1 MATVGNLKVD
11 LGLNSAAFDVGL
23 KNAGK
28 GMDGLAKQAAVMGAA
43 IAAAVTAAAGAFT
56 AIVMKTSEAANAT
69 GDMADMLGLN
79 VESLQELRH
88 AADRGGMGMQNFDV
102 AMRRFIRR
110 SAEAANGTGA
120 AKGAFKELGIEL
132 RTTDGRLKDSE
143 ALLAEVAD
151 AMEGVQSPAD
161 KLRLAFQMFDTD
173 GAKMVNVLAGGSA
186 ELERLREEARKLGI
200 VLDEDTIRAAQR
212 FQDNL
217 DTLRKGAEAF
227 ANRLTSA
234 ALPAFVAITNAMI
247 NFSAHTGDIVGAL
260 VEVARYAGVAVAGI
274 AGFFAPAILAGL
286 QAVSIAIGTTMVG
299 AVKALGKAML
309 ANPLGLLIAG
319 ISAAVAAAFIFR
331 DEIKQVIG
339 FDVVEVFRTVG
350 NAIIGIFVGAWRVL
364 ASTAGATWEAIA
376 TSASAVPVGL
386 KAVWQTVRAGF
397 FEMIAAMQERWAN
410 FLHNMSA
417 TMRNIP
423 GMEEVGLEV
432 SGAAV
437 RAGAAFYELSAAA
450 ETARNS
456 AAGLKEEASNLIT
469 SGLSGLG
476 DVIQE
481 IGRILGE
488 SLSEDHIGAIGE
500 ALGEAWTNATGAT
513 DALKN
518 LAKTLVG
525 DGENDGV
532 AGAAKKTKEALSQ
545 MGDIGGQV
553 TNRLATGFTDLFEAA
568 ITGGKNLLEIVGN
581 VIRDLGRMFLHEGF
595 KSLLGMGGGGLFG
608 GLFSGIGKLFG
619 FARGGTIMP
628 GGAGGIDSQLVMFR
642 KSPNERVDITKPG
655 QTLTSGDGPQ
665 KLEINVNVEGARGN
679 MEIQQMVSVGV
690 AQGLKT
696 VEKNIGNLVTDWQMR
711 NA

>member
-11 LGLNSAAFDVGL
+11 LGLDSAAFDVGL

-28 GMDGLAKQAAVMGAA
+28 GMDGLAKRAAVMGAA

-56 AIVMKTSEAANAT
+56 AIVLKTSEAAKAT

-173 GAKMVNVLAGGSA
+173 GAKMVNVLAGGSE

-247 NFSAHTGDIVGAL
+247 NFSAHTGDIISAL

-274 AGFFAPAILAGL
+274 AGFFAPAILSGL
-286 QAVSIAIGTTMVG
+286 GAVSVAIGTTMVG
-299 AVKALGKAML
+299 AVRALTAAML
-309 ANPLGLLIAG
+309 ANPMGLLIAG

-331 DEIKQVIG
+331 DEIKQIIGVDLIEVVTAAANRTIAVFEGAYNAVIDLWQNLPQAFSG
-339 FDVVEVFRTVG
+339 IGKMAWNSFIAEFEKPALIVTVG
-350 NAIIGIFVGAWRVL
+350 GREFELLGGLNL
-364 ASTAGATWEAIA
+364 S
-376 TSASAVPVGL
+376 GL
-386 KAVWQTVRAGF
+386 KA
-397 FEMIAAMQERWAN
+397 
-410 FLHNMSA
+410 
-417 TMRNIP
+417 
-423 GMEEVGLEV
+423 
-432 SGAAV
+432 
-437 RAGAAFYELSAAA
+437 ELS
-450 ETARNS
+450 E
-456 AAGLKEEASNLIT
+456 GEEAVLGSAFAKFNDTVAEGRNYIGEWTAALGSAWNTAEGTRT
-469 SGLSGLG
+469 SFDALAN
-476 DVIQE
+476 
-481 IGRILGE
+481 
-488 SLSEDHIGAIGE
+488 SLSDSS
-500 ALGEAWTNATGAT
+500 
-513 DALKN
+513 
-518 LAKTLVG
+518 G
-525 DGENDGV
+525 DGGV

>member
-11 LGLNSAAFDVGL
+11 LGLDSAAFDVGL

-28 GMDGLAKQAAVMGAA
+28 GMDGLAKRAAVMGAA

-79 VESLQELRH
+79 VEALQELRH

-173 GAKMVNVLAGGSA
+173 GAKMVNVLAGGSE

-227 ANRLTSA
+227 ANRLTA
-234 ALPAFVAITNAMI
+234 MALPAFVAITNAMI
-247 NFSAHTGDIVGAL
+247 NFSAHVSDAAGAL
-260 VEVARYAGVAVAGI
+260 FEFARYAGVASAAVLGIVGPAVVAGI
-274 AGFFAPAILAGL
+274 NALA
-286 QAVSIAIGTTMVG
+286 VAIGTRLV
-299 AVKALGKAML
+299 
-309 ANPLGLLIAG
+309 
-319 ISAAVAAAFIFR
+319 AAVAAFNAMLMANPMLGWIGAISATVAALVIFR
-331 DEIKQVIG
+331 DEFARILG
-339 FDVVEVFRTVG
+339 FDIFTVIRDTT
-350 NAIIGIFVGAWRVL
+350 NSFIGAFVGAYD
-364 ASTAGATWEAIA
+364 AI
-376 TSASAVPVGL
+376 V
-386 KAVWQTVRAGF
+386 AVWNQLPGQFGRIGKLAWNALLDGLSGDVITWTPPWGGDTVTLFDLDLSGF
-397 FEMIAAMQERWAN
+397 KQE
-410 FLHNMSA
+410 LD
-417 TMRNIP
+417 
-423 GMEEVGLEV
+423 
-432 SGAAV
+432 
-437 RAGAAFYELSAAA
+437 
-450 ETARNS
+450 ETEQH
-456 AAGLKEEASNLIT
+456 AAGLAEAAYNAAQ
-469 SGLSGLG
+469 GVNYLG
-476 DVIQE
+476 
-481 IGRILGE
+481 
-488 SLSEDHIGAIGE
+488 
-500 ALGEAWTNATGAT
+500 NATEWFFGNSD
-513 DALKN
+513 DAIQSINDLGVA
-518 LAKTLVG
+518 LD
-525 DGENDGV
+525 DGSGGGV

-655 QTLTSGDGPQ
+655 QTLTSGDSGPSE
-665 KLEINVNVEGARGN
+665 LNFNITVSGARGN
-679 MEIQQMVSVGV
+679 TEIQQMVEQGMDSALQTVRQHLPDWV
-690 AQGLKT
+690 ANPRVKF
-696 VEKNIGNLVTDWQMR
+696 V
-711 NA
+711 

>member
-11 LGLNSAAFDVGL
+11 LGLDSAAFDVGI
-23 KNAGK
+23 KSAGK
-28 GMDGLAKQAAVMGAA
+28 GMDTLAKRAAVMGAA

-56 AIVMKTSEAANAT
+56 AIVLKTSEAAKAT

-79 VESLQELRH
+79 VEALQELRH

-173 GAKMVNVLAGGSA
+173 GAKMVNVLAGGSE

-247 NFSAHTGDIVGAL
+247 NFSAHTGDIISAL

-274 AGFFAPAILAGL
+274 AGFFAPAILSGL
-286 QAVSIAIGTTMVG
+286 GAVSVAIGTTMVG
-299 AVKALGKAML
+299 AVRALTAAML
-309 ANPLGLLIAG
+309 ANPMGLLIAG

-331 DEIKQVIG
+331 DEIKQ
-339 FDVVEVFRTVG
+339 
-350 NAIIGIFVGAWRVL
+350 IIGVDLIEVVTAAANRTIAVFEGAYNAVIDLWQNL
-364 ASTAGATWEAIA
+364 PQAFSGIGKMAWNSFIA
-376 TSASAVPVGL
+376 EFEKPALTVTIGGREFELLGGLNLSGL
-386 KAVWQTVRAGF
+386 KA
-397 FEMIAAMQERWAN
+397 
-410 FLHNMSA
+410 
-417 TMRNIP
+417 
-423 GMEEVGLEV
+423 
-432 SGAAV
+432 
-437 RAGAAFYELSAAA
+437 ELS
-450 ETARNS
+450 E
-456 AAGLKEEASNLIT
+456 GEEAVLGSAFAKFNDTVAEGRNYIGEWTAALGSAWNTAEGTRT
-469 SGLSGLG
+469 SFDALAN
-476 DVIQE
+476 
-481 IGRILGE
+481 
-488 SLSEDHIGAIGE
+488 SLSDSS
-500 ALGEAWTNATGAT
+500 
-513 DALKN
+513 
-518 LAKTLVG
+518 G
-525 DGENDGV
+525 DGGV
-532 AGAAKKTKEALSQ
+532 AGAAKKTKEALSKL
-545 MGDIGGQV
+545 GDIGQQV
-553 TNRLATGFTDLFEAA
+553 SNKLADSFTDMLMAA
-568 ITGGKNLLEIVGN
+568 IEGGKNLGDMIGSL
-581 VIRDLGRMFLHEGF
+581 IRDLGRMFIHQGF
-595 KSLLGMGGGGLFG
+595 QALLGMGGGGLFG

-619 FARGGTIMP
+619 FARGGTILP